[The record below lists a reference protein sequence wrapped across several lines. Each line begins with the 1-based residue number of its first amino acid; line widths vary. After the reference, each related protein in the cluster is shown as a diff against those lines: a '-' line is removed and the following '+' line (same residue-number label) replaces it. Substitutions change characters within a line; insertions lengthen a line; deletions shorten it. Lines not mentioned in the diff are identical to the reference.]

1 MNEQRVPSPAQALDR
16 MNRALRASPALRS
29 AAYLSAAAGSAELMH
44 RLIHNPESQDPFAS
58 YNFHYPLLPTTLA
71 LTYCFARL
79 DPQDTQ
85 AWQQWPSRTDV
96 RKLCLGAALGA
107 AAISGFLGIAV
118 AGKWASAPAW
128 GWETAPAAQVMNT
141 VTVSAANNAA
151 AVWNEEMV
159 FRGYGFDILR
169 RAFGVYPAA
178 VISTV
183 LFAVY
188 HGFGVR
194 RLLALNLLGAVLLL
208 LRLETG
214 SLWFP
219 IGFHWAWNI
228 VQEAVIGNPALA
240 PSIRPLHVRGPEAWI
255 GRPGAVQPGWLVT
268 LYLAFV
274 FGVLLWRRGRTSIHP
289 PGELA

>member
-1 MNEQRVPSPAQALDR
+1 VREQRVPTPATAMDT

-58 YNFHYPLLPTTLA
+58 FQFHYPLLPTTLA

-96 RKLCLGAALGA
+96 KDLCNGAALGT
-107 AAISGFLGIAV
+107 AAISGFLGIAI
-118 AGKWASAPAW
+118 ACKLASAPAW
-128 GWETAPAAQVMNT
+128 GWQTSPAAHVVNT
-141 VTVSAANNAA
+141 VKVSAANNAA

-159 FRGYGFDILR
+159 FRGYGFDVLR
-169 RAFGVYPAA
+169 RAFGIYPAA
-178 VISTV
+178 LISTG
-183 LFAVY
+183 LFAIY

-194 RLLALNLLGAVLLL
+194 RLLALSLLGAVILL

-240 PSIRPLHVRGPEAWI
+240 PSIRPLHVQGPEAWI
-255 GRPGAVQPGWLVT
+255 GRPGAVQPGWLVI
-268 LYLAFV
+268 LYLT
-274 FGVLLWRRGRTSIHP
+274 GVLGLLLWRAGKRSQAG
-289 PGELA
+289 